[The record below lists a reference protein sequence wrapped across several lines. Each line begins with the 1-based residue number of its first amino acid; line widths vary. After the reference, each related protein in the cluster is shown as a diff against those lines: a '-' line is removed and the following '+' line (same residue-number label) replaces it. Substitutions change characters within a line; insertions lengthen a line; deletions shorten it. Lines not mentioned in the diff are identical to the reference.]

1 MSELSSTK
9 AMKVLQFQHGVHTA
23 CLQHLPYD
31 LSSRQMSI
39 LLSVYL
45 SATPQSVRDLSEQLS
60 ISKPAICRALDMLER
75 AKLLKRSRAKDDKR
89 SVLLQRTVKGSVF
102 LTEYAEL
109 VLKVSKSAA

>member
-39 LLSVYL
+39 LLTVYL
-45 SATPQSVRDLSEQLS
+45 STIPQSVRDLSDHLG
-60 ISKPAICRALDMLER
+60 ISKPAICRALDRLEQ
-75 AKLLKRSRAKDDKR
+75 AKLIKRTRAKDDKR
-89 SVLLQRTVKGSVF
+89 SVILQRTVKGSVF
-102 LTEYAEL
+102 LTEYAEI
-109 VLKVSKSAA
+109 VLRVSKAAA